1 MKHLTLIF
9 FSILT
14 LVACEKEI
22 SIDLPPSQPKLVVEA
37 SINHISP
44 LLNYIYI
51 TNSID
56 YFKPDLSIGGA
67 DGAVV
72 KVIQGRIQGTD
83 TIYDGTETIFSN
95 INSIPG
101 IDSLFGDNPIV
112 RNLRGI
118 YININFMGQ
127 INTPYKLD
135 ITMPDGRKVNGK
147 TFIHA
152 PIEID
157 TIKYELTGEVD
168 TAGRLDARV
177 SFFWNDPPT
186 QDNYRLFITNA
197 FTSILVGW
205 GGADLTRT
213 FDDVL
218 LNNQYRAYSFFR
230 AFKQTDTLNIYLT
243 TVGRKEFLFW
253 QSYGRANNSA
263 NPFSTPV
270 TLESNIQGAIGTF
283 TGYGVSLRQAILN

>member
-1 MKHLTLIF
+1 MKNLTLIF
-9 FSILT
+9 ISILT
-14 LVACEKEI
+14 MVACEKEI

-37 SINHISP
+37 SINHVSP
-44 LLNYIYI
+44 LLNYVYI

-67 DGAVV
+67 DGALV
-72 KVIQGRIQGTD
+72 KIIQGRILGTD
-83 TIYDGTETIFSN
+83 TIYDGTETIFNN

-101 IDSLFGDNPIV
+101 IDSLLGDNPIV

-118 YININFMGQ
+118 YLNINFMGQ
-127 INTPYKLD
+127 INTPYMLD

-147 TFIHA
+147 TFIYA

-177 SFFWNDPPT
+177 SFFWTDPPT
-186 QDNYRLFITNA
+186 QDNYRLFMTNA
-197 FTSILVGW
+197 FTSILLGW
-205 GGADLTRT
+205 GGADMTRT

-253 QSYGRANNSA
+253 QSYGRANNTA
-263 NPFSTPV
+263 NPFATPV
-270 TLESNIQGAIGTF
+270 TIESNIQGAIGTF

>member
-1 MKHLTLIF
+1 M
-9 FSILT
+9 
-14 LVACEKEI
+14 VACEKEI

-37 SINHISP
+37 SINHVSP
-44 LLNYIYI
+44 LLNYVYI

-67 DGAVV
+67 DGALV
-72 KVIQGRIQGTD
+72 KIIQGRILGTD
-83 TIYDGTETIFSN
+83 TIYDGTETIFNN

-101 IDSLFGDNPIV
+101 IDSLLGDNPIV

-118 YININFMGQ
+118 YLNINFMGQ
-127 INTPYKLD
+127 INTPYMLD

-147 TFIHA
+147 TFIYA

-177 SFFWNDPPT
+177 SFFWTDPPT

-197 FTSILVGW
+197 FTSILLGW
-205 GGADLTRT
+205 GGADMTRT

-253 QSYGRANNSA
+253 QSYGRANNTA
-263 NPFSTPV
+263 NPFATPV
-270 TLESNIQGAIGTF
+270 TIESNIQGAIGTF

>member
-83 TIYDGTETIFSN
+83 TIYDGTETTFSN